1 LLKLQ
6 ILFEKKTYVYTNFK
20 KLKDFFIKGEII
32 ILKLFKF
39 FNVLTL
45 FLLIFKNYTLHFQ
58 FFYIIIFWIHQKWLV

>member
-1 LLKLQ
+1 MLKLQ